1 MNSQNA
7 RSLTAP
13 LLASS
18 PNTRHDEPNCMGEQ
32 GERCKERI
40 GTRVLD
46 ASTTIWLAPPSAAG
60 ALKPNKY
67 DDDGLG
73 SRPLPRKGAPMDP
86 SPPEPAPVSEAN
98 TREETLPQST
108 ARVGLNDMRDP
119 RAHLRSRA
127 RPRERAKS

>member
-7 RSLTAP
+7 RSLKAP

-18 PNTRHDEPNCMGEQ
+18 PNTRHDEPSGMGEQ
-32 GERCKERI
+32 GARCKERT

-60 ALKPNKY
+60 PLKPNKY
-67 DDDGLG
+67 DNDGLG
-73 SRPLPRKGAPMDP
+73 SRPLPRRGEGMEPN
-86 SPPEPAPVSEAN
+86 PPEPAPVSEAN
-98 TREETLPQST
+98 TREVTLPQST
-108 ARVGLNDMRDP
+108 AQVGLNDMRDP

-127 RPRERAKS
+127 RPRERARS